1 NKILA
6 YARLV
11 FMPVSKDYTIRNIES
26 GQTKCDS
33 REEMSHE
40 DFFLYVKYFNQL
52 PVQST
57 ECIHRVKYNKTLSF
71 YFSFLVH

>member
-1 NKILA
+1 GREIIFTTTGLLKSPLTCELLINKIWA

-40 DFFLYVKYFNQL
+40 DFFLYVTHF
-52 PVQST
+52 
-57 ECIHRVKYNKTLSF
+57 IRF
-71 YFSFLVH
+71 YL